1 MSRLIQSP
9 TPDGELPDVRVKPAR
24 IGDLLEAA
32 ARPPWR
38 RLTARLIDGRE
49 RETLVIVAGGRVV
62 ARAATEADAALIEA
76 APTELARL
84 MNEVGELN
92 MEAAT
97 LRHVITDPDLCQKV
111 REMLVANPSA
121 DIVGEL
127 LNTNPEAVVI
137 GFRKERPH
145 GSQS

>member
-49 RETLVIVAGGRVV
+49 RETLVIVADGCMV
-62 ARAATEADAALIEA
+62 ARATTEANAALIEA

-84 MNEVGELN
+84 VNEVGELN

-97 LRHVITDPDLCQKV
+97 LRHVITDPDLCRVV

-145 GSQS
+145 GPQS